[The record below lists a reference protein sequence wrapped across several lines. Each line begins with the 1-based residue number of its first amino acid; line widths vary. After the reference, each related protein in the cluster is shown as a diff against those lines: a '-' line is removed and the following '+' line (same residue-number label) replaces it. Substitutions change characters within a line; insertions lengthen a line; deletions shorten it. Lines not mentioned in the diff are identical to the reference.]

1 MRVKLY
7 LPTAEQLIK
16 EQGLAHDGDVQKFH
30 TQNVLRRI
38 KKYVPF
44 VTGATYKLMETQ
56 TDINKPKIIL
66 EAPYANYIFRGKK
79 MIDPQ
84 INASGFM
91 TPEGWRSRRG
101 SVKVLTNEPLNY
113 NRTKNPHAGPRWDKA
128 LVAAEGKALVADL
141 QRYIDRR
148 R

>member
-7 LPTAEQLIK
+7 LPTAAQLIQ
-16 EQGLAHDGDVQKFH
+16 EQGLAHDGDVQRFH
-30 TQNVLRRI
+30 TKNVLRRI
-38 KKYVPF
+38 KRYMPF
-44 VTGATYKLMETQ
+44 VSGTTYKLTTIQ
-56 TDINKPKIIL
+56 TDINRPKIVT
-66 EAPYANYIFRGKK
+66 EAPYAYYIFFGKK

-84 INASGFM
+84 INASGFK